1 MVYLSSKKIDVLT
14 NKYFLMKI
22 IGTGSAHPKCCVT
35 NAMLEQF
42 LDTTDEWITERTGIK
57 ERLVISS
64 EKLEDMAVA
73 AANKALED
81 ANLTAKDID
90 FIICSNVVNEYVT
103 PALSCIIQ
111 GKIGATCPTLDI
123 NAACAGF
130 IFAMDMA
137 EDKIRCKKAKNILI
151 VCAEEPS
158 RMVSWQN
165 RSTSVLFG
173 DGAGAAVVTEGDE
186 LKAISLTTSSLTDV
200 LYYQRK
206 LEPTPYIDKEENFE
220 PLVMNGRE
228 VFKYAVKNSCR
239 DIRKLLNETGLQA
252 EDIKYYVL
260 HQANLRIIDSIRRFL
275 NVDEERIPHNI
286 ERYGNISSA
295 ALPALLDELNRAGKL
310 QKGDK
315 LVFSAF
321 GAGFTTGACVIEWA
335 K

>member
-1 MVYLSSKKIDVLT
+1 
-14 NKYFLMKI
+14 MKI
-22 IGTGSAHPKCCVT
+22 IGTGSAHPKCSVT
-35 NAMLEQF
+35 NQMLEQF
-42 LDTTDEWITERTGIK
+42 LETSDEWITERTGIK
-57 ERLVISS
+57 ERRVISS

-81 ANLTAKDID
+81 ANLTAADID

-111 GKIGATCPTLDI
+111 GMLGATCPTVDI

-130 IFAMDMA
+130 VFALDMA
-137 EDKIRCKKAKNILI
+137 EDKLKCKKAKNILI

-165 RSTSVLFG
+165 RSTCVLFG

-186 LKAISLTTSSLTDV
+186 LKSIRLTTSSLTEV
-200 LYYQRK
+200 LYYQRH
-206 LEPTPYIDKEENFE
+206 LEPTPYIDKDEAFE
-220 PLVMNGRE
+220 PLVMKGRE
-228 VFKYAVKNSCR
+228 VFKHAVTSSCR
-239 DIRKLLNETGLQA
+239 DIRKVLNAAGL
-252 EDIKYYVL
+252 EPDDIKYYVL
-260 HQANLRIIDSIRRFL
+260 HQANKRIIDSIRNFL
-275 NVDEERIPHNI
+275 DVDESKVPHNV

-295 ALPALLDELNRAGKL
+295 ALPALLDELNRDGKL

>member
-1 MVYLSSKKIDVLT
+1 
-14 NKYFLMKI
+14 MKI

-239 DIRKLLNETGLQA
+239 DIRKLLNETGLRA

>member
-1 MVYLSSKKIDVLT
+1 
-14 NKYFLMKI
+14 MKI
-22 IGTGSAHPKCCVT
+22 IGTGSAHPTCKVT
-35 NAMLEQF
+35 NEMLEQF
-42 LDTTDEWITERTGIK
+42 LETTDEWITERTGIK

-64 EKLEDMAVA
+64 EKLEDLAVI

-81 ANLTAKDID
+81 ANLTAADID
-90 FIICSNVVNEYVT
+90 YIICSNVVNEYVT

-111 GKIGATCPTLDI
+111 GKLGATCPTVDI

-130 IFAMDMA
+130 LFALDMA
-137 EDKIRCKKAKNILI
+137 DDKINAKKAKNILI

-186 LKAISLTTSSLTDV
+186 LKAIRLTTSSLAEV

-206 LEPTPYIDKEENFE
+206 LEPTPYITKEENFE
-220 PLVMNGRE
+220 PLVMRGRE
-228 VFKYAVKNSCR
+228 VFKHAVTSSCR
-239 DIRKLLNETGLQA
+239 DIRKLLNQTGLQA

-260 HQANLRIIDSIRRFL
+260 HQANRRIIDSIRNFL
-275 NVDEERIPHNI
+275 GVDEERVPHNV

>member
-1 MVYLSSKKIDVLT
+1 
-14 NKYFLMKI
+14 
-22 IGTGSAHPKCCVT
+22 
-35 NAMLEQF
+35 MLEQF
-42 LDTTDEWITERTGIK
+42 LETTDEWITERTGIK

-64 EKLEDMAVA
+64 EKLEDMAVI

-81 ANLTAKDID
+81 ANLTAADID

-158 RMVSWQN
+158 RMVSWEN
-165 RSTSVLFG
+165 RSTCVLFG

-186 LKAISLTTSSLTDV
+186 LKAIRLTTSSLTDV
-200 LYYQRK
+200 LYYQRS
-206 LEPTPYIDKEENFE
+206 LEPTPYISKEENYE
-220 PLVMNGRE
+220 PLVMRGRE
-228 VFKYAVKNSCR
+228 VFKHAVTNSCR
-239 DIRKLLNETGLQA
+239 DIRKLLSQTGLQP

-260 HQANLRIIDSIRRFL
+260 HQANRRIIDSIRNFL
-275 NVDEERIPHNI
+275 GVDEERVPHNV

-295 ALPALLDELNRAGKL
+295 ALPALLDELNREGKL

>member
-1 MVYLSSKKIDVLT
+1 
-14 NKYFLMKI
+14 MKI
-22 IGTGSAHPKCCVT
+22 IGTGSAHPKCAVS
-35 NAMLEQF
+35 NEMLEKF
-42 LDTTDEWITERTGIK
+42 LETTDEWITERTGIK
-57 ERLVISS
+57 ERCVISS
-64 EKLEDMAVA
+64 EKLEDMAVE

-81 ANLTAKDID
+81 AGLTVADID

-111 GKIGATCPTLDI
+111 GKLGAKCPTVDI

-130 IFAMDMA
+130 IYAMDMA
-137 EDKIRCKKAKNILI
+137 DDKLRSKKAKNILI

-165 RSTSVLFG
+165 RSTCVLFG

-186 LKAISLTTSSLTDV
+186 LKAIRLTTESMTDV
-200 LYYQRK
+200 LYYQRR

-220 PLVMNGRE
+220 PLVMRGRE
-228 VFKYAVKNSCR
+228 VFKHAVSNSNK
-239 DIRKLLNETGLQA
+239 DIKILLEQTGLSA
-252 EDIKYYVL
+252 DDIKYFVL
-260 HQANLRIIDSIRRFL
+260 HQANRRIIDAIRNFL
-275 NVDEERIPHNI
+275 GVDEERVPHNV

-310 QKGDK
+310 HKGDK

-321 GAGFTTGACVIEWA
+321 GAGFTTGACIIEWA

>member
-1 MVYLSSKKIDVLT
+1 
-14 NKYFLMKI
+14 
-22 IGTGSAHPKCCVT
+22 
-35 NAMLEQF
+35 MLEQF

-137 EDKIRCKKAKNILI
+137 EDKLRCKKAKNILI

>member
-1 MVYLSSKKIDVLT
+1 
-14 NKYFLMKI
+14 MKI
-22 IGTGSAHPKCCVT
+22 IGTGSAHPQCRVT
-35 NAMLEQF
+35 NTMLEQF
-42 LDTTDEWITERTGIK
+42 LETTDEWITERTGIK

-64 EKLEDMAVA
+64 EKLEDMAVI

-81 ANLTAKDID
+81 ANLTAADID

-158 RMVSWQN
+158 RMVSWEN
-165 RSTSVLFG
+165 RSTCVLFG

-186 LKAISLTTSSLTDV
+186 LKAIRLTTSSLTDV
-200 LYYQRK
+200 LYYQRS
-206 LEPTPYIDKEENFE
+206 LEPTPYISKEENYE
-220 PLVMNGRE
+220 PLVMRGRE
-228 VFKYAVKNSCR
+228 VFKHAVTNSCR
-239 DIRKLLNETGLQA
+239 DIRKLLSQTGLQP

-260 HQANLRIIDSIRRFL
+260 HQANRRIIDSIRNFL
-275 NVDEERIPHNI
+275 GVDESKVPHNV

-321 GAGFTTGACVIEWA
+321 GAGFTTGACVIEWN

>member
-1 MVYLSSKKIDVLT
+1 
-14 NKYFLMKI
+14 MKI
-22 IGTGSAHPKCCVT
+22 IGTGSAHPKCAVS
-35 NAMLEQF
+35 NAMLEKF
-42 LDTTDEWITERTGIK
+42 LETTDEWISERTGIK
-57 ERLVISS
+57 ERCVISS
-64 EKLEDMAVA
+64 EKLEDMATE

-81 ANLTAKDID
+81 AGLTAADID
-90 FIICSNVVNEYVT
+90 YIICSNVVNEYVT

-111 GKIGATCPTLDI
+111 GKLGAKCPTIDI

-130 IFAMDMA
+130 IYAMDMA
-137 EDKIRCKKAKNILI
+137 EDKLRCKKAKNILI

-165 RSTSVLFG
+165 RSTCVLFG

-186 LKAISLTTSSLTDV
+186 LKAIRLTTESMTDV

-220 PLVMNGRE
+220 PLVMRGRE
-228 VFKYAVKNSCR
+228 VFKHAVSNSNK
-239 DIRKLLNETGLQA
+239 DIKTLLEETSLKTD
-252 EDIKYYVL
+252 DIKYYVL
-260 HQANLRIIDSIRRFL
+260 HQANRRIIDAIRNFL
-275 NVDEERIPHNI
+275 GVDEERVPHNV

-295 ALPALLDELNRAGKL
+295 ALPALLDELNRGGKL

-321 GAGFTTGACVIEWA
+321 GAGFTTGACIIEWA

>member
-1 MVYLSSKKIDVLT
+1 M
-14 NKYFLMKI
+14 
-22 IGTGSAHPKCCVT
+22 HPTCAVS
-35 NAMLEQF
+35 NEMLEKF

-57 ERLVISS
+57 ERCVISS
-64 EKLEDMAVA
+64 EKLEDMAYEA
-73 AANKALED
+73 AKRALED
-81 ANLTAKDID
+81 ANLTAADID
-90 FIICSNVVNEYVT
+90 FLICSNVVNEYVT

-111 GKIGATCPTLDI
+111 GKLGATCPTVDI

-130 IFAMDMA
+130 IYAMDIA
-137 EDKIRCKKAKNILI
+137 DDKIKCKKAKNILI

-165 RSTSVLFG
+165 RSTCVLFG

-186 LKAISLTTSSLTDV
+186 LKAIRLTTSSLTEV
-200 LYYQRK
+200 LYYQRH
-206 LEPTPYIDKEENFE
+206 LEPTPYINKDENFE
-220 PLVMNGRE
+220 PLVMKGRE
-228 VFKYAVKNSCR
+228 VFKHAVSSSCK
-239 DIRKLLNETGLQA
+239 DIRRLLSQTGL
-252 EDIKYYVL
+252 EPNDIKYYVL
-260 HQANLRIIDSIRRFL
+260 HQANKRIIDSIRNFL
-275 NVDEERIPHNI
+275 GVDESKVPHNV

-295 ALPALLDELNRAGKL
+295 ALPALLDELNRGGKL

>member
-1 MVYLSSKKIDVLT
+1 
-14 NKYFLMKI
+14 
-22 IGTGSAHPKCCVT
+22 
-35 NAMLEQF
+35 MLEQF
-42 LDTTDEWITERTGIK
+42 LETNDEWITERTGIK

-64 EKLEDMAVA
+64 EKLEDLAVI

-81 ANLTAKDID
+81 ANLTAADID

-165 RSTSVLFG
+165 RSTCVLFG
-173 DGAGAAVVTEGDE
+173 DGAGAAVVSEGDE
-186 LKAISLTTSSLTDV
+186 LKAIRLTTSSLTDV
-200 LYYQRK
+200 LYYQRS
-206 LEPTPYIDKEENFE
+206 LEPTPYITKEENYE
-220 PLVMNGRE
+220 PLVMRGRE
-228 VFKYAVKNSCR
+228 VFKHAVTNSCR
-239 DIRKLLNETGLQA
+239 DIRKLLNQTGLQA

-260 HQANLRIIDSIRRFL
+260 HQANRRIIDSIRNFL
-275 NVDEERIPHNI
+275 GVDEERVPHNV

>member
-1 MVYLSSKKIDVLT
+1 
-14 NKYFLMKI
+14 MKI

-275 NVDEERIPHNI
+275 NVGEERIPHNI

>member
-1 MVYLSSKKIDVLT
+1 
-14 NKYFLMKI
+14 MKI
-22 IGTGSAHPKCCVT
+22 IGTGSAHPTCKVT
-35 NAMLEQF
+35 NTMLEQF
-42 LDTTDEWITERTGIK
+42 LETSDEWITERTGIK

-64 EKLEDMAVA
+64 EKLEDLAVI

-81 ANLTAKDID
+81 ANLKASDID
-90 FIICSNVVNEYVT
+90 YIICSNVVNEYVT

-111 GKIGATCPTLDI
+111 GKLGATCPTVDI

-130 IFAMDMA
+130 LFALDMA
-137 EDKIRCKKAKNILI
+137 DDKLNAKKAKNILI

-173 DGAGAAVVTEGDE
+173 DGAGAAVVTEGDA
-186 LKAISLTTSSLTDV
+186 LKAIRLTTSSLTEV
-200 LYYQRK
+200 LYYQRR
-206 LEPTPYIDKEENFE
+206 LEPTPYITKEENFE
-220 PLVMNGRE
+220 PLVMKGRE
-228 VFKYAVKNSCR
+228 VFKHAVTSSCR
-239 DIRKLLNETGLQA
+239 DIRKLLNQTGLEP
-252 EDIKYYVL
+252 EDVKYYVL
-260 HQANLRIIDSIRRFL
+260 HQANLRIIESIRNFL
-275 NVDEERIPHNI
+275 GVDKERVPHNVD
-286 ERYGNISSA
+286 RYGNISSA

-321 GAGFTTGACVIEWA
+321 GAGFTTGACIIEWA

>member
-1 MVYLSSKKIDVLT
+1 
-14 NKYFLMKI
+14 
-22 IGTGSAHPKCCVT
+22 
-35 NAMLEQF
+35 
-42 LDTTDEWITERTGIK
+42 
-57 ERLVISS
+57 
-64 EKLEDMAVA
+64 
-73 AANKALED
+73 
-81 ANLTAKDID
+81 
-90 FIICSNVVNEYVT
+90 
-103 PALSCIIQ
+103 
-111 GKIGATCPTLDI
+111 
-123 NAACAGF
+123 
-130 IFAMDMA
+130 MA

-186 LKAISLTTSSLTDV
+186 LKAISLTTTSLTDV

>member
-1 MVYLSSKKIDVLT
+1 
-14 NKYFLMKI
+14 MKI
-22 IGTGSAHPKCCVT
+22 IGTGSAHPQCAVT
-35 NAMLEQF
+35 NEMLEQF

-57 ERLVISS
+57 ERRVISS
-64 EKLEDMAVA
+64 EKLEDLAVI

-81 ANLTAKDID
+81 AGLTAADID

-137 EDKIRCKKAKNILI
+137 EDKLKCKKAKNILI

-165 RSTSVLFG
+165 RSTCVLFG

-186 LKAISLTTSSLTDV
+186 LKAIRLTTSSLAEV
-200 LYYQRK
+200 LYYQRA
-206 LEPTPYIDKEENFE
+206 LEPTPYINKEENYE
-220 PLVMNGRE
+220 PLVMRGRE
-228 VFKYAVKNSCR
+228 VFKHAVTNSCR
-239 DIRKLLNETGLQA
+239 DIRKLLNQTGLEA
-252 EDIKYYVL
+252 SDIKYYVL
-260 HQANLRIIDSIRRFL
+260 HQANHRIIESIRGFL
-275 NVDEERIPHNI
+275 GVEEERVPHNV

-295 ALPALLDELNRAGKL
+295 ALPALLDELNRDGKL

>member
-1 MVYLSSKKIDVLT
+1 
-14 NKYFLMKI
+14 
-22 IGTGSAHPKCCVT
+22 
-35 NAMLEQF
+35 MLEQF
-42 LDTTDEWITERTGIK
+42 LETTDEWITERTGIK

-64 EKLEDMAVA
+64 EKLEDMAVI

-81 ANLTAKDID
+81 ANLTAADID

>member
-1 MVYLSSKKIDVLT
+1 
-14 NKYFLMKI
+14 MKI
-22 IGTGSAHPKCCVT
+22 IGTGAAHPKCCVT
-35 NAMLEQF
+35 NTMLEQF
-42 LDTTDEWITERTGIK
+42 LETNDEWITERTGIK

-64 EKLEDMAVA
+64 EKLEDMAVD
-73 AANKALED
+73 AANKALAD

-186 LKAISLTTSSLTDV
+186 LKAISLTTTSLTDV

-228 VFKYAVKNSCR
+228 VFKHAVKNSCR

-252 EDIKYYVL
+252 EDIKYFVL
-260 HQANLRIIDSIRRFL
+260 HQANLRIIESIRHFL

-321 GAGFTTGACVIEWA
+321 GAVFTTDACVIEWS

>member
-1 MVYLSSKKIDVLT
+1 
-14 NKYFLMKI
+14 
-22 IGTGSAHPKCCVT
+22 
-35 NAMLEQF
+35 MLEQF

-57 ERLVISS
+57 ERRVISS
-64 EKLEDMAVA
+64 EKLEDLAVI

-81 ANLTAKDID
+81 AGLTAADID

-137 EDKIRCKKAKNILI
+137 EDKLKCKKAKNILI

-165 RSTSVLFG
+165 RSTCVLFG

-186 LKAISLTTSSLTDV
+186 LKAIRLTTSSLAEV
-200 LYYQRK
+200 LYYQRA
-206 LEPTPYIDKEENFE
+206 LEPTPYINKEENYE
-220 PLVMNGRE
+220 PLVMRGRE
-228 VFKYAVKNSCR
+228 VFKHAVTNSCR
-239 DIRKLLNETGLQA
+239 DIRKLLNQTGLEA
-252 EDIKYYVL
+252 SDIKYYVL
-260 HQANLRIIDSIRRFL
+260 HQANHRIIESIRGFL
-275 NVDEERIPHNI
+275 GVEEERVPHNV

-295 ALPALLDELNRAGKL
+295 ALPALLDELNREGKL